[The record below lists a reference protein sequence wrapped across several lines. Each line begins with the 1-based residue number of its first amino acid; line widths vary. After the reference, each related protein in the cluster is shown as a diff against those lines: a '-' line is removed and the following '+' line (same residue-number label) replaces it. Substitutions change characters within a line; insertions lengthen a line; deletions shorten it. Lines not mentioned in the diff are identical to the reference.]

1 MKSQVIERMNINLT
15 VKEVE
20 NVNWLYEYFKCV
32 KYNKSDCVREAI
44 NQFTYILKHNA
55 GETEQEVRKIESQ
68 LERAVRAKQQ

>member
-20 NVNWLYEYFKCV
+20 NLNWLYEYFKCV

-44 NQFTYILKHNA
+44 NQLAFVLKN
-55 GETEQEVRKIESQ
+55 ESNNNP
-68 LERAVRAKQQ
+68 AN

>member
-20 NVNWLYEYFKCV
+20 NINWLYEYFKCV

-44 NQFTYILKHNA
+44 NQLTFILKNEQ
-55 GETEQEVRKIESQ
+55 GENNNNTSN
-68 LERAVRAKQQ
+68 

>member
-20 NVNWLYEYFKCV
+20 NLNWLYEYFKCV

-44 NQFTYILKHNA
+44 NQLAFVLKN
-55 GETEQEVRKIESQ
+55 ESNNNTSN
-68 LERAVRAKQQ
+68 

>member
-20 NVNWLYEYFKCV
+20 NLNWLYEYFKSV

-44 NQFTYILKHNA
+44 NQLAFVLKN
-55 GETEQEVRKIESQ
+55 ESNNNTSN
-68 LERAVRAKQQ
+68 

>member
-20 NVNWLYEYFKCV
+20 NLNWLYEYFKCV

-44 NQFTYILKHNA
+44 NQLAFVLKN
-55 GETEQEVRKIESQ
+55 ESNNNPSN
-68 LERAVRAKQQ
+68 

>member
-20 NVNWLYEYFKCV
+20 NLNWLYEYFKCI

-44 NQFTYILKHNA
+44 NQLAFVLKN
-55 GETEQEVRKIESQ
+55 ESNNSTSN
-68 LERAVRAKQQ
+68 

>member
-20 NVNWLYEYFKCV
+20 NLNWLYEYFKCV

-55 GETEQEVRKIESQ
+55 GETEPEKG
-68 LERAVRAKQQ
+68 KQQ